1 MKRTLEN
8 GEEPPAKAVTG
19 ETMLLIDNRE
29 RIGTDLSRTMRLVT
43 AVKQRHRF
51 TAGQLGIAQ
60 LPLGDAAIKQGDV
73 VRAVWERK
81 TCADFID
88 SLNSTHLAEQ
98 KARLIKSRIDHPET
112 MFGLVIEG
120 TLSATHLGA
129 HNETHIRNVIWE
141 WSKYDL
147 TVVYTNTVEETCDY
161 LVHMR
166 WSYAQEPSLEAAQE
180 AAMMS
185 MRAYAG
191 KKKAV
196 TPENY
201 FLESLKMIPNVTGRI
216 AKAITAKW
224 PTQSAL
230 SKAFEGK
237 PNLLHGLKVDEKGSI
252 GKALSAKIC
261 KYVRPTGSQ

>member
-1 MKRTLEN
+1 LAGGRSR
-8 GEEPPAKAVTG
+8 PPAPGGASP
-19 ETMLLIDNRE
+19 LNIDD
-29 RIGTDLSRTMRLVT
+29 GGCASGVGGCGLT
-43 AVKQRHRF
+43 APSWGLRSASF
-51 TAGQLGIAQ
+51 G
-60 LPLGDAAIKQGDV
+60 
-73 VRAVWERK
+73 
-81 TCADFID
+81 
-88 SLNSTHLAEQ
+88 
-98 KARLIKSRIDHPET
+98 
-112 MFGLVIEG
+112 GLVIEG
-120 TLSATHLGA
+120 TLTTTHLGA
-129 HNETHIRNVIWE
+129 HNETHIRNLIWD
-141 WSKYDL
+141 WSKYGL
-147 TVVYTNTVEETCDY
+147 TVVYTGSVEETCDY
-161 LVHMR
+161 LAHMR
-166 WSYAQEPSLEAAQE
+166 WSYAEEPSLEAAQE

-185 MRAYAG
+185 MRVYAG

>member
-8 GEEPPAKAVTG
+8 GEEPPAKVMAG

-29 RIGTDLSRTMRLVT
+29 RIGTDNRAMLLVS
-43 AVKQRHRF
+43 AMKQRHKF
-51 TAGQLGIAQ
+51 TSGQLGIAQ
-60 LPLGDAAIKQGDV
+60 LPLGDAAIKQGEV

-81 TCADFID
+81 TYADFVG
-88 SLNSTHLAEQ
+88 SLNDTRLAEQ
-98 KARLIKSRIDHPET
+98 KARLIKSRAEHPET

-120 TLSATHLGA
+120 TLNTTHLGA
-129 HNETHIRNVIWE
+129 HNETHIRNLIWD
-141 WSKYDL
+141 WSKYGL
-147 TVVYTNTVEETCDY
+147 TVVYTASVEETCDY
-161 LVHMR
+161 LAHMR
-166 WSYAQEPSLEAAQE
+166 WSYAEEPSLEAAQE

-224 PTQSAL
+224 PTHSAL

-237 PNLLHGLKVDEKGSI
+237 PNLLHGLKVDEKGSL